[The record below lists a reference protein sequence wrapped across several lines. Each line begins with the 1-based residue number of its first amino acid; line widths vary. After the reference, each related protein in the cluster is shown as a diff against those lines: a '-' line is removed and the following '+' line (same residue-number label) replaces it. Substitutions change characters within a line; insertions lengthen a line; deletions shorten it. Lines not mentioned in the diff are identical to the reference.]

1 MLKAAVAGKTI
12 RVFLITF
19 WVEKQMPWKIPCDG
33 LLNMNSFPSVK
44 RGTLDL
50 HRNNISIFCAWKQKY
65 QLLMFWTPKQ
75 LIVVVPWNWQFWNK
89 ALGWYLASFF
99 FDNSSMK
106 YFYCLEMGRFGFC
119 NGILPYCSSSME
131 RETGSWMLSSYTS
144 RNFEGFGIQLAVTG
158 GPGILS
164 AVAFAPQLGCFLVF
178 FFFAERWHLGWTSS
192 ATVCKMALTIER
204 FACRALSC

>member
-1 MLKAAVAGKTI
+1 
-12 RVFLITF
+12 
-19 WVEKQMPWKIPCDG
+19 
-33 LLNMNSFPSVK
+33 
-44 RGTLDL
+44 
-50 HRNNISIFCAWKQKY
+50 
-65 QLLMFWTPKQ
+65 MFWTPKQ
-75 LIVVVPWNWQFWNK
+75 LVVVVPWNWQFWNN

-164 AVAFAPQLGCFLVF
+164 AVAFAPQLGCFLGFFFCRKMAFGLNIFCNCLQNGINHRKVRMSSFIVLEISCIF
-178 FFFAERWHLGWTSS
+178 FFFYVLIKLPISCRW
-192 ATVCKMALTIER
+192 VYMALE
-204 FACRALSC
+204 